1 MDPIGFIGLAGSM
14 WWLDVVRNCP
24 TRTSSAT
31 PRASPRTLI
40 DKDSETLAVCRNGPL
55 SRVGS
60 VASVVATTS
69 RIAIQGVVILDEPH
83 SRQSLVQ
90 IFFREGC
97 GNFCGRR
104 RDHVAMTTMIDLFK
118 TATIDNMRVVLGHGA
133 SGDAASMKPYVVGFK
148 RRGIDAIAVDLPRGG
163 AEKAVPIFIKTSG
176 RGHEVVGGGQ
186 SFGGRVASMAAV
198 EADFGGLVLFS
209 YPLHRPGFPDQLR
222 TEHWPQIRCPTL
234 FLSGDRDPFARIE
247 LLQEKIKLIPNA
259 RLEIFK
265 GQGHGLLAVL
275 DQALDVATDFLS
287 KNIK

>member
-1 MDPIGFIGLAGSM
+1 MPG
-14 WWLDVVRNCP
+14 
-24 TRTSSAT
+24 
-31 PRASPRTLI
+31 
-40 DKDSETLAVCRNGPL
+40 
-55 SRVGS
+55 
-60 VASVVATTS
+60 
-69 RIAIQGVVILDEPH
+69 
-83 SRQSLVQ
+83 
-90 IFFREGC
+90 
-97 GNFCGRR
+97 GNFFARGLWKFLRR
-104 RDHVAMTTMIDLFK
+104 SRSSTTIIDLFN
-118 TATIDNMRVVLGHGA
+118 TATICIMRVVLGHGA
-133 SGDAASMKPYVVGFK
+133 SGNAASMKPYVVGFK
-148 RRGIDAIAVDLPRGG
+148 RRGIDAIAVELPRGG
-163 AEKAVPIFIKTSG
+163 AEKAVPVFIKTSG